1 LADQEN
7 PPQGPP
13 AGAPP
18 PPSGGSLP
26 LPGTPG
32 GDGNKNLIPTNI
44 EDEMKRSYLDYA
56 MSVIVGRALPDIR
69 DGLKPVHRRI
79 LYAMQQMGLAPNKA
93 TRKCARIVGDVMGK
107 YHPHGD
113 LAVYD
118 ALVRMAQ
125 DFSLR
130 YPLVAGQGNFGSV
143 DGDPPAAQRYTEAR
157 LSWIATTLLE
167 DLDKETVDFRPNY
180 DDSEVEPEVL
190 PARIPNLLLNGSSGI
205 AVGMATNIPP
215 HNLKEIVEASI
226 CLVQHPSAQLPQILE
241 LVQGPDFP
249 TGGYILGRQG
259 ILDMYTRGRGQL
271 KIRAR
276 AAIERVGKDKE
287 QIVVTELPY
296 QVNKA
301 KLVEQIAAAV
311 NEKRIEG
318 IADVLDHSDRDGM
331 RMVIELKRGEQA
343 EVVLNNLYKHTQ
355 MQVGFG
361 AIMLS
366 IVNGQPRELG
376 LMDMLRFFIDHR
388 VDVVRRRTEYEL
400 RKARDREHLLLGF
413 QKALENLDEVIRII
427 RAAKQPKDARDAL
440 IARFEFTE
448 KQAQAI
454 IELQLQRLTGME
466 QQKILDEL
474 AEIQRRIAGY
484 LEILGSDKVLREV
497 IVKELR
503 EVEKEYGDAR
513 RTEIVEDTGEIRL
526 EDLVAV
532 EDVAITVT
540 RGGYLKRTAVDTYR
554 RQTRGGKGRIGMG
567 TRAEDFVEHLIVA
580 STHSYLLIFTTRGRV
595 YWLKAYEIPDASTT
609 GKGKHVSNLIN
620 LQPDETVK
628 AFLAVKDLD
637 RHDLFVVMATRHG
650 VIKKA
655 ELAEFD
661 NPMSR
666 GIIAVSLDEGD
677 ELIGAMITH
686 GDNYMFL
693 GSRLGQAIRF
703 AESHVRPMGR
713 QARGVRAMDLAVG
726 DYLVGMEVVERE
738 GLILSIAE
746 NGYGKRTPLEDYR
759 LTGRGGKGVINMKTT
774 RKTGD
779 VVAILSVKDDS
790 DLMIVSQ
797 NGKIIRI
804 ESSTIRQVG
813 RSTQGVRL
821 VSLEEG
827 DKVAAASVIPDA
839 GNGNG
844 EGPSQEDL
852 PLQ

>member
-13 AGAPP
+13 AGGAPP
-18 PPSGGSLP
+18 PPGGSLP

-32 GDGNKNLIPTNI
+32 GNGNKNIIPTNI

-79 LYAMQQMGLAPNKA
+79 LYSMQQMGLAPNKA

-118 ALVRMAQ
+118 ALVRLAQ
-125 DFSLR
+125 DFSMR
-130 YPLVAGQGNFGSV
+130 YPLVQGQGNFGSV
-143 DGDPPAAQRYTEAR
+143 DGDSPAASRYTEAR

-190 PARIPNLLLNGSSGI
+190 PARLPNLLLNGSAGI

-215 HNLKEIVEASI
+215 HNLQEIVEASI
-226 CLVQHPSAQLPQILE
+226 YLVQNPTAQLAKILE
-241 LVQGPDFP
+241 FVQGPDFP

-271 KIRAR
+271 KIRAKS
-276 AAIERVGKDKE
+276 AIERVGKDKE
-287 QIVVTELPY
+287 QIVVTEIPY

-301 KLVEQIAAAV
+301 NLLKQIAAAV

-318 IADVLDHSDRDGM
+318 IADVQDHSDREGM
-331 RMVIELKRGEQA
+331 RMVIELKRGEQP

-361 AIMLS
+361 VIMLS

-376 LMDMLRFFIDHR
+376 LMDMLRFFIEHR

-413 QKALENLDEVIRII
+413 QKALQNLDEVIRII
-427 RAAKQPKDARDAL
+427 RAARQPKEARDAL
-440 IARFEFTE
+440 IARFDFSE

-474 AEIQRRIAGY
+474 AEIQKRIAEY
-484 LEILGSDKVLREV
+484 LEILGSDKVLREL

-503 EVEKEYGDAR
+503 EVQKDYGDKR
-513 RTEIVEDTGEIRL
+513 RTEIIEDTGEILL

-540 RGGYLKRTAVDTYR
+540 RGGYLKRTSVDTYR

-567 TRAEDFVEHLIVA
+567 TRTEDFVEHLIVS
-580 STHSYLLIFTTRGRV
+580 STHSYLLFFTTRGRV

-609 GKGKHVSNLIN
+609 GKGKHISNLIN

-628 AFLAVKDLD
+628 AFLAVKDFVPD
-637 RHDLFVVMATRHG
+637 QFVVMVTKHG
-650 VIKKA
+650 VIKKS
-655 ELAEFD
+655 ELTEFD

-677 ELIGAMITH
+677 ELIGAKITN
-686 GDNYMFL
+686 GKNFMFL
-693 GSRLGQAIRF
+693 GSRMGQAIRF
-703 AESHVRPMGR
+703 AESQVRPMGR
-713 QARGVRAMDLAVG
+713 QARGVRAMDLANS
-726 DYLVGMEVVERE
+726 DYLVGMEVVEQE

-779 VVAILSVKDDS
+779 VVAILSVMEDS

-821 VSLEEG
+821 VSLDEG
-827 DKVAAASVIPDA
+827 DKVAAASVIPDTE
-839 GNGNG
+839 NGNG
-844 EGPSQEDL
+844 QEDL